1 MPGSQQI
8 LVQPRVLAKTVE
20 IGRFIVR
27 AETGAV
33 VAEDEDAPSPAGPKT
48 GRTLTENILIE
59 EVAGN
64 SALAD
69 DLRRL
74 FQRIKDV
81 GFDLVPT
88 ERGGSLKV
96 VPPGTKLSLLL
107 FGRDGKVTNVCG
119 QDEIGLWYLHELANL
134 LPEARVKSFP
144 DGYST
149 RVIHKDDSWIRID
162 EIMAIQDEWINLL
175 EQVQNK
181 LNKRETKS

>member
-1 MPGSQQI
+1 M
-8 LVQPRVLAKTVE
+8 
-20 IGRFIVR
+20 
-27 AETGAV
+27 
-33 VAEDEDAPSPAGPKT
+33 
-48 GRTLTENILIE
+48 
-59 EVAGN
+59 AGN
-64 SALAD
+64 SSLAD
-69 DLRRL
+69 DLRHL
-74 FQRIKDV
+74 FQRIKDE

-162 EIMAIQDEWINLL
+162 EILAIRDKWINLL
-175 EQVQNK
+175 EQVQDK
-181 LNKRETKS
+181 LNQRETNA